1 MSQSN
6 VKRNSAEK
14 DVSVEKVSFDE
25 ERSGGVTLR
34 LANNVQAKCV
44 LDSLVFPSSNNNFR
58 IQNPLYGIPRQE
70 LMRQVEEFTKEKG
83 LDDKLELFQR
93 AALLAQ
99 SQKDFENIPELSDE
113 DKEVIRRETTRP
125 FIPFLPRRKDQPN

>member
-1 MSQSN
+1 MSASN
-6 VKRNSAEK
+6 VQRNSAEK
-14 DVSVEKVSFDE
+14 DASVEKVSYDE

-34 LANNVQAKCV
+34 LANNVQAKYV
-44 LDSLVFPSSNNNFR
+44 LDDPLLSPFSNNNFR

-99 SQKDFENIPELSDE
+99 NQKDFENMPELSDE
-113 DKEVIRRETTRP
+113 DKEVIRRETTRTS
-125 FIPFLPRRKDQPN
+125 IPLLG

>member
-1 MSQSN
+1 MSASN

-14 DVSVEKVSFDE
+14 DVSVEKVSYD

-34 LANNVQAKCV
+34 LANNVQAKH
-44 LDSLVFPSSNNNFR
+44 VFDLLPFLSSTNNNFR

-99 SQKDFENIPELSDE
+99 NQKDFENMPELSDE

-125 FIPFLPRRKDQPN
+125 FIPFLGE